1 MPKPPVTISIVPSR
15 LAVGLHLGM
24 ALGALLLCLVY
35 APPWLSAAAAL
46 SMGLVLWRYA
56 GRRRVAWQLRFV
68 ERGAMGGEVG
78 LDAERKAGGEWQVRC
93 ADEAGWTRCSVGCG
107 YLGPWLVGLTLSDE
121 SYWLWPDSLSQEEG
135 RALRRLLVAGKA
147 DH

>member
-1 MPKPPVTISIVPSR
+1 MPKAPVTISIVPSR

-24 ALGALLLCLVY
+24 ALVALLTSMVY

-46 SMGLVLWRYA
+46 WLALVLWGYV
-56 GRRRVAWQLRFV
+56 RRRQGSWQLRFV
-68 ERGAMGGEVG
+68 DHGVTG
-78 LDAERKAGGEWQVRC
+78 AERPLGVERKGGGEWQVRF
-93 ADEAGWTRCSVGCG
+93 ADEAGWTRCSVDCG
-107 YLGPWLVGLTLSDE
+107 YLGPCLVGLTLAHE
-121 SYWLWPDSLSQEEG
+121 SHWLWPDSLSKEDS